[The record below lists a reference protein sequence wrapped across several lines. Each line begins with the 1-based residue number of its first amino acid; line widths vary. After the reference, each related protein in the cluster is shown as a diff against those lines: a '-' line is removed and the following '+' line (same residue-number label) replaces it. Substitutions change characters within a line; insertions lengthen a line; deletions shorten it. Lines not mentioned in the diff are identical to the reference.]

1 MQSIANHRGFLSSL
15 SRSRCFHSSVCIR
28 ARRQKQSQV
37 ALPQE
42 QLKGI
47 DNSVYT
53 PFKDS
58 DVREAFSMAKDDGG
72 IDATSA
78 GHLLLRRDRQVLYY
92 LRLIENEFPELVSAS
107 NLSWNAGLP
116 LIQLFS
122 HPELRKPFTPPTNR
136 PLIVRSIDYAGEK
149 HPVTAK
155 RTVVV
160 AIGQLPLKN
169 VDAVHKF
176 KVLAGVRWTPD
187 PPKDGGVGPR
197 ETGREHGFIKISCED
212 FPQPAQNLK
221 WISDVID
228 KLIAEANVSAMFC
241 QFALEIYLLLTRIQ
255 KRHSQI
261 YHMTY
266 DI

>member
-1 MQSIANHRGFLSSL
+1 MQSIANHRRILSSL
-15 SRSRCFHSSVCIR
+15 SRSRYFHSSICIR
-28 ARRQKQSQV
+28 ARRQKNSQV

-47 DNSVYT
+47 DNSVHT
-53 PFKDS
+53 PFKDG

-78 GHLLLRRDRQVLYY
+78 GHLLLRRDRQVLHY

-107 NLSWNAGLP
+107 NLSWYASHSF
-116 LIQLFS
+116 IQLSFDL
-122 HPELRKPFTPPTNR
+122 EFRKPFTPPTNQ

-149 HPVTAK
+149 HPATTK

-160 AIGQLPLKN
+160 AVGQLPLKN
-169 VDAVHKF
+169 ADAIHKF
-176 KVLAGVRWTPD
+176 KILAGVRWTPH

-197 ETGREHGFIKISCED
+197 ETGREHGYIKISCED
-212 FPQPAQNLK
+212 FPQSAQNLK

-228 KLIAEANVSAMFC
+228 KLIAEANVSDIIC
-241 QFALEIYLLLTRIQ
+241 RSALEIDLSLDPQGFERDVCGYT
-255 KRHSQI
+255 
-261 YHMTY
+261 T
-266 DI
+266 